1 MHAVEAHAEQML
13 DLLRSTPSV
22 PAGRLVYTRDRR
34 QARDG
39 YDVDV
44 RIDGAGL
51 SQLAIGELAVGDYG
65 APAASVRRACKGE
78 PCAGAPLINIGRK
91 DSPLMR
97 NGRLLDANW
106 TIGLEHNEEW

>member
-1 MHAVEAHAEQML
+1 VHAVKAHAEQML

-51 SQLAIGELAVGDYG
+51 SQLAIGELAVGRLCG
-65 APAASVRRACKGE
+65 VRQQLR
-78 PCAGAPLINIGRK
+78 
-91 DSPLMR
+91 
-97 NGRLLDANW
+97 
-106 TIGLEHNEEW
+106 